1 MFVVDD
7 VVDVVTVGDDVPGVV
22 EENEEV
28 NADGGGGGGV
38 WFDDVA
44 L

>member
-1 MFVVDD
+1 MFVVP
-7 VVDVVTVGDDVPGVV
+7 VGNGVPGVV

-28 NADGGGGGGV
+28 TDDDGGGGGV